1 MNMLS
6 KFIIIE
12 NNKDY
17 QCNTFEDVVKYF
29 IDENYYNLT
38 MAEQKNKIMKIAIDN
53 ALAKPNK
60 VIIPIKAN
68 DMTIK
73 KII

>member
-29 IDENYYNLT
+29 IDENNNYIIWYNTKRIKQSLGY
-38 MAEQKNKIMKIAIDN
+38 MS
-53 ALAKPNK
+53 
-60 VIIPIKAN
+60 PIEYRHSLGLSA
-68 DMTIK
+68 
-73 KII
+73 

>member
-29 IDENYYNLT
+29 IDENYY
-38 MAEQKNKIMKIAIDN
+38 EIERGMKAYIYV
-53 ALAKPNK
+53 
-60 VIIPIKAN
+60 VIEN
-68 DMTIK
+68 C
-73 KII
+73 